1 MFMVMIWPL
10 LEVVVYFVQ
19 VQFGFLIPLVGSVC
33 WSKHLDVWHAFGSY
47 KVLI

>member
-19 VQFGFLIPLVGSVC
+19 VQFGFLVPFCRVGLLV
-33 WSKHLDVWHAFGSY
+33 
-47 KVLI
+47 